1 MSNHVQ
7 NDPEKKNLG
16 KPTIDELLGPVG
28 FIERKGSVG
37 VLLVHGLTGTP
48 TEMKQFG
55 KVIARKG
62 FTVACPE
69 LAGHCATIE
78 ALSAT
83 KWHDWYLS
91 IEAAFDALKAECD
104 HVFVAGLSMGALIAL
119 LLAAKKG
126 NQVAGVILLSTTF
139 FYDGWNV
146 PKFKQAFLLP
156 LVLYT
161 PLKYFMH

>member
-1 MSNHVQ
+1 MSDHVR
-7 NDPEKKNLG
+7 NPSEMPSSG

-78 ALSAT
+78 AL
-83 KWHDWYLS
+83 
-91 IEAAFDALKAECD
+91 
-104 HVFVAGLSMGALIAL
+104 
-119 LLAAKKG
+119 
-126 NQVAGVILLSTTF
+126 
-139 FYDGWNV
+139 
-146 PKFKQAFLLP
+146 
-156 LVLYT
+156 
-161 PLKYFMH
+161 